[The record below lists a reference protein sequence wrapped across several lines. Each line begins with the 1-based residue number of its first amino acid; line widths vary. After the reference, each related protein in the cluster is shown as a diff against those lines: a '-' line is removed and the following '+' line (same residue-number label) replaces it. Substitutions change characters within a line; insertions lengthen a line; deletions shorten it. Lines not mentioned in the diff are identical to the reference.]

1 MFSKIQ
7 NQKKSSM
14 TVLKKISLAALMLCM
29 LSACGPTL
37 SPFTQ
42 RLQEENEWS
51 ENELKRIQFYLS
63 HDIILRRQIT
73 EGASEIIRGE
83 IKVLDGKKVEEILIR
98 RNTPGVLVYNPKENR
113 FGVSFEADRD
123 DLYLMFGPNP
133 KSGGRYT
140 LLASEWK
147 RRRGTVSYSGKKWY
161 VDGDNAL
168 ASLLVDLKKTRRLSV
183 DSRVARGRRID

>member
-1 MFSKIQ
+1 MDIIRKY
-7 NQKKSSM
+7 
-14 TVLKKISLAALMLCM
+14 SLAVLLLCF

-42 RLQEENEWS
+42 RLYEENEWS
-51 ENELKRIQFYLS
+51 ESELKRIQFYLS
-63 HDIILRRQIT
+63 HDVVLRRQIT

-83 IKVLDGKKVEEILIR
+83 IKMVDGRKVEEVLVR
-98 RNTPGVLVYNPKENR
+98 RNTPGILVYNPKENR
-113 FGVSFEADRD
+113 FGIGFEADRD

-147 RRRGTVSYSGKKWY
+147 RRRGTVTYNGKKWY

-168 ASLLVDLKKTRRLSV
+168 ASLMVDLKKTRRLSV
-183 DSRVARGRRID
+183 RSRVASGRKID